1 MVQTRDG
8 QAVYRLLRRLTD
20 VESAVDA
27 GDFRLVTRRVV
38 SLLADMPEQ
47 HRFLRGM
54 VSWIGMR
61 QVAVRYDRDERGGGQ
76 TNYQFGHM
84 LLLAIDAITSF
95 STRPLHIASLVGLGF
110 GFLGFLG
117 VAYAVVGWA
126 VGQTVPDGPA

>member
-1 MVQTRDG
+1 
-8 QAVYRLLRRLTD
+8 
-20 VESAVDA
+20 
-27 GDFRLVTRRVV
+27 
-38 SLLADMPEQ
+38 
-47 HRFLRGM
+47 M

-76 TNYQFGHM
+76 TNYPFGHM

-126 VGQTVPDGPA
+126 IGQTVPGWTSVIVVVMTLAAFNCSWSVSSASTSADSTSKPSAVALEHRSVVRQDPAPQPAV